1 MVEKG
6 SIIVDVIPRRLGPWG
21 WPNAAGISGRMA
33 LERVAECRRNQRP
46 NVRRNRWPNAVGI
59 SGRMGLEYAPR
70 EGERLGKSILSLLP
84 ELGTMG
90 SKWGGVRVTG
100 SSTS

>member
-59 SGRMGLEYAPR
+59 SGRMGLEYAGNDGIDRTKRR
-70 EGERLGKSILSLLP
+70 EGFYP
-84 ELGTMG
+84 EPIARIGHDG
-90 SKWGGVRVTG
+90 F
-100 SSTS
+100 

>member
-59 SGRMGLEYAPR
+59 SGRMGLEYARYRQPAQDSVR
-70 EGERLGKSILSLLP
+70 DGLGRP
-84 ELGTMG
+84 FLGGTF
-90 SKWGGVRVTG
+90 SH
-100 SSTS
+100 